1 MKSIWFYILGAVL
14 LIALGFY
21 FGRQT
26 NDKVKIEYIK
36 GETVIDTVVISDPI
50 YVEVPLKPKYII
62 KYDTVVI
69 DNIRYISEQID
80 TTAIIQDYIVTR
92 TYAFNVFN
100 NDTLGKFDVRQKVG
114 YNKLLSFD
122 YTFTPMTR
130 QITHFKEPVFTPF
143 ITGGYST
150 DNSFLLGG
158 GLYYKHI
165 GIEYLM
171 NVTTRDQIFS
181 WQVDDPIIFNRLNK
195 NEVYHTFKLNYKF

>member
-1 MKSIWFYILGAVL
+1 MKSLWFYILGAAL
-14 LIALGFY
+14 LVALGFY
-21 FGRQT
+21 LGRQT
-26 NDKVKIEYIK
+26 NDKDRIEYIK
-36 GETVIDTVVISDPI
+36 GATVRDTVKIPYPAFTEIPSTPQLPMKPDTI
-50 YVEVPLKPKYII
+50 YLDSVQII
-62 KYDTVVI
+62 TEKVDTA
-69 DNIRYISEQID
+69 S
-80 TTAIIQDYIVTR
+80 IIHDYILQK
-92 TYAFNVFN
+92 TYSFNVFHS
-100 NDTLGKFDVRQKVG
+100 DTLGKLDVEQIIR

-130 QITHFKEPVFTPF
+130 QITRFREPVFTPF

-150 DNSFLLGG
+150 NNSFLLGG
-158 GLYYKHI
+158 GLYYKRI